1 MTTQEAIEKCRKL
14 LKLAN
19 CTGATPEEAARA
31 AEMAA
36 AIMAR
41 HELDTAAASLAEPEQ
56 PREEVKDFGADPVD
70 NNGRDRWRG
79 WLLLKIAHLHGCHCY
94 RNGGRLA
101 LIGRPSDVATVR
113 YLYSWISA
121 QIIEISGRA
130 TVGNGRTY
138 ANNFRIGMVETI
150 ARRMETAKREAED
163 KFRTD
168 TATAATGGAI
178 VLASNA
184 IALRAQHLSDAISY
198 GRQKLHL
205 RSSGGGGRFTHDGAA
220 REQGRAAGNR
230 VNLGGNRASMTG
242 GAYKLTA

>member
-41 HELDTAAASLAEPEQ
+41 HELDSAAASLAEPEQ

-70 NNGRDRWRG
+70 SNRRDTWRG
-79 WLLLKIAHLHGCHCY
+79 VLLLKVAHLHGCQAY
-94 RNGGRLA
+94 RSGAGLC

-121 QIIEISGRA
+121 QVEEISGRA
-130 TVGNGRTY
+130 CVGNGRTY

-150 ARRMETAKREAED
+150 GRRMTEAKTAAEAQ
-163 KFRTD
+163 FRTD
-168 TATAATGGAI
+168 TATTATGAAI

-184 IALRAQHLSDAISY
+184 IALRAQHLADAVAY
-198 GRQKLHL
+198 GKANLHL
-205 RSSGGGGRFTHDGAA
+205 RSASRSSFTTHATA